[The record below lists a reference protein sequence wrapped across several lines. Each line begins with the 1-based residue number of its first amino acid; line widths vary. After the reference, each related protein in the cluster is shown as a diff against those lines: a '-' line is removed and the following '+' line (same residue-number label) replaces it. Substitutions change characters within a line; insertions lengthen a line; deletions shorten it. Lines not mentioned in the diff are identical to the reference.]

1 MNMRWLSLIGICI
14 AMAGGALRADT
25 ITLTDGRVIDG
36 HLKRVGKYYIITPEH
51 GAAFRVP
58 VNTLASIELGEAVT
72 PATAAKNAWRV
83 LQYNIHRQTRLDIII
98 HAIVAYQAKY
108 PHSPVIAESQR
119 ALLRYRQY
127 KSLGFVFFAGQWM
140 APGRATAL
148 AARAEVLARTALA
161 DYRAGKFIAARQNAQ
176 LALKSNP
183 ANSNAM
189 IILGV
194 LDYRTENQTGAAGYF
209 STVLARHPANIIVI
223 NDMAITVYHQRQEP
237 RALVY
242 YGKALNLN
250 SSNRLLLDNIY
261 IALHHYNGNHN
272 AFLYQNLRKVFSLA
286 DRKMRVLMAKQG
298 LYRFGATWVPLPLH
312 KKLILEL
319 TAYQKQ
325 KDTLQAQYDS
335 ARLYLQSVQ
344 QQLRQ
349 IVAKINSLNASIGY
363 LESAQSYTYM
373 QTGLVDLNNQALLS
387 AYMAQLAAAQVQKT
401 NLQNREIATQTTLKQ
416 MRVQAQ
422 LLQKLAPAKAF
433 QIHQRMMLPGD
444 LTHVPPPA
452 PLIIAGPEM
461 PLK

>member
-83 LQYNIHRQTRLDIII
+83 LQYNIHRQTSLDIII

-223 NDMAITVYHQRQEP
+223 NDMAIKTR
-237 RALVY
+237 
-242 YGKALNLN
+242 
-250 SSNRLLLDNIY
+250 I
-261 IALHHYNGNHN
+261 
-272 AFLYQNLRKVFSLA
+272 LR
-286 DRKMRVLMAKQG
+286 
-298 LYRFGATWVPLPLH
+298 
-312 KKLILEL
+312 
-319 TAYQKQ
+319 
-325 KDTLQAQYDS
+325 S
-335 ARLYLQSVQ
+335 ARLKT
-344 QQLRQ
+344 LR
-349 IVAKINSLNASIGY
+349 K
-363 LESAQSYTYM
+363 
-373 QTGLVDLNNQALLS
+373 
-387 AYMAQLAAAQVQKT
+387 
-401 NLQNREIATQTTLKQ
+401 
-416 MRVQAQ
+416 
-422 LLQKLAPAKAF
+422 F
-433 QIHQRMMLPGD
+433 
-444 LTHVPPPA
+444 
-452 PLIIAGPEM
+452 
-461 PLK
+461 